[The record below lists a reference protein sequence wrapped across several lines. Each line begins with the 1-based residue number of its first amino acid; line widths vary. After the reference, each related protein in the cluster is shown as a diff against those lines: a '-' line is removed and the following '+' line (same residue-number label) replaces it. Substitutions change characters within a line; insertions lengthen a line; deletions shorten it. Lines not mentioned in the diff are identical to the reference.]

1 MPFVNNNGV
10 KIHYEV
16 EGGGPAV
23 LMQHGF
29 AATSWTWRD
38 FGYAQEL
45 SKNYKCI
52 RVDARA
58 HGESDKPHDLA
69 LFLPEIIARD
79 YTAILDALGI
89 EKCHYIGYS
98 MGARIGLSCLAR
110 YALPRLNSLTLGGV
124 GLYRSRQPY
133 VPRPQDGFSKML
145 EEAAEKGM
153 DVWLAYREKM
163 VGKLTEAQKARQLAN
178 DPRALLTMRAA
189 LSEWPGAEDLLPR
202 LNIPVLIFVG
212 DADPAYAGAREGAA
226 KLPDATFLTV
236 PGMNHDQALMH
247 SELVIPHIKKF
258 LAQVDNNI
266 G

>member
-1 MPFVNNNGV
+1 MPFIDNNGV

-16 EGGGPAV
+16 EGEGPAI

-29 AATSWTWRD
+29 AATCWTWRD

-45 SKNYKCI
+45 SKNFKCI

-58 HGESDKPHDLA
+58 HGESDKPHDPA
-69 LFLPEIIARD
+69 FYSPDVIAGD

-110 YALPRLNSLTLGGV
+110 YALPRLNSLMLGGV
-124 GLYRSRQPY
+124 GLFRTRQP
-133 VPRPQDGFSKML
+133 VAPRPQDGFSQML
-145 EEAAEKGM
+145 EEASEKGM

-163 VGKLTEAQKARQLAN
+163 VGKLTEEQKARQLAN
-178 DPRALLTMRAA
+178 DPRALLTMQKA
-189 LSEWPGAEDLLPR
+189 LSGWPGAEDLLPV
-202 LNIPVLIFVG
+202 LKLPVLIFAG
-212 DADPAYAGAREGAA
+212 DADPAYPGAKEGAA
-226 KLPDATFLTV
+226 RLTDATFVTI
-236 PGMNHDQALMH
+236 PGMDHDRALMH
-247 SELVIPHIKKF
+247 SEMVLPHLKRF
-258 LAQVDNNI
+258 LARVR

>member
-1 MPFVNNNGV
+1 MPFANNSGV

-16 EGGGPAV
+16 EGEGPTI

-29 AATSWTWRD
+29 AATCWTWRD

-45 SKNYKCI
+45 SKNFKCI

-58 HGESDKPHDLA
+58 HGESDKPHDPA
-69 LFLPEIIARD
+69 LYRPEIVASD
-79 YTAILDALGI
+79 YTAILDMLDI

-110 YALPRLNSLTLGGV
+110 YALPRLNSLILGGV
-124 GLYRSRQPY
+124 GLYRTHQPIT
-133 VPRPQDGFSKML
+133 PRPQDGFSKML
-145 EEAAEKGM
+145 EEAVEKGM

-178 DPRALLTMRAA
+178 DPRALLIMQKA
-189 LSEWPGAEDLLPR
+189 LSEWPGAEDILPD
-202 LNIPVLIFVG
+202 LKIPVLIFVG
-212 DADPAYAGAREGAA
+212 DADPAYAGAKEGAA
-226 KLPDATFLTV
+226 KLPDATFVTV

-247 SELVIPHIKKF
+247 SELVIPYLKAF
-258 LAQVDNNI
+258 LAKANR
-266 G
+266 